1 MNPFMAGNPFG
12 ETSDTTAIEG
22 VFRQAQ
28 WDLDKDGQFDAE
40 LWMLPQQGVETVQEL
55 CVSSI
60 AHLEREDW
68 HPQETA
74 AKGAA
79 EAFHA
84 ISSLLSGRRL
94 ELPEHEGYSYFDL
107 IHALERQHCTVI
119 RSQLSMEGILSCL
132 LDQGS
137 VLLIVSE
144 NGWRRLMGLPP
155 LPAYV
160 SGWRVLQIVE
170 AGDVRL
176 VVNDFSSPSG
186 YEIPVNGESLCSLP
200 GELLEV
206 YK

>member
-1 MNPFMAGNPFG
+1 MNPFMSGNLFG
-12 ETSDTTAIEG
+12 ETPDTTIIEG
-22 VFRQAQ
+22 AFRQSQ
-28 WDLDKDGQFDAE
+28 WDLDQDGQFDAE
-40 LWMLPQQGVETVQEL
+40 LWMLPQHSMETVQEL
-55 CVSSI
+55 CISSI
-60 AHLEREDW
+60 VHLEREDW
-68 HPQETA
+68 HPQDTT

-94 ELPEHEGYSYFDL
+94 ELPEHEGYSFFDL

-119 RSQLSMEGILSCL
+119 RSQLSMENILSCL
-132 LDQGS
+132 LDHGN
-137 VLLIVSE
+137 VLAIVSE
-144 NGWRRLMGLPP
+144 NLWRKLMSLPP
-155 LPAYV
+155 LPVYI

-170 AGDVRL
+170 AGDIHL

-186 YEIPVNGESLCSLP
+186 YEISVNGECLCSLP

>member
-1 MNPFMAGNPFG
+1 MNPFIVGNLFG
-12 ETSDTTAIEG
+12 ETPDTTVIEG
-22 VFRQAQ
+22 AFRQAQ

-40 LWMLPQQGVETVQEL
+40 LWMLPQQGMEAVQEL
-55 CVSSI
+55 RVSSI
-60 AHLEREDW
+60 AHLEHEDW
-68 HPQETA
+68 HPRETA
-74 AKGAA
+74 AKGAT

-84 ISSLLSGRRL
+84 ISNLLSGRRL
-94 ELPEHEGYSYFDL
+94 ELPEHEEYSYFDL

-119 RSQLSMEGILSCL
+119 RSQLSMESILSCL

-137 VLLIVSE
+137 VLVIVSE

-155 LPAYV
+155 LPVYV
-160 SGWRVLQIVE
+160 SGWRVLQIAE
-170 AGDVRL
+170 AGDIHL

-186 YEIPVNGESLCSLP
+186 YEILVNGESLCSLP